1 MGSGKKVRVFLCYIK
16 THCILCFVGVLEE
29 AKFFGLSKAIE
40 PLEAMV
46 QVDAYTSVHFM
57 FLASKKKHVSH
68 NLSLSSFPLSL
79 PSLLSPPFL
88 LPFLSLSLPP
98 FLTLLFSLFSSLP
111 PPSE

>member
-1 MGSGKKVRVFLCYIK
+1 MGSGKKVRVFLCYVK

-57 FLASKKKHVSH
+57 FLASKR
-68 NLSLSSFPLSL
+68 
-79 PSLLSPPFL
+79 
-88 LPFLSLSLPP
+88 
-98 FLTLLFSLFSSLP
+98 TCIT
-111 PPSE
+111 